1 MKRVAGFLL
10 LSSGLV
16 ALGLVAFACWAHHT
30 FTVGISV
37 PRIATLGIFG
47 AATFFCG
54 IWLLKSGV
62 RLSDLGR

>member
-10 LSSGLV
+10 LLSGLV

-30 FTVGISV
+30 FTVGISIQG
-37 PRIATLGIFG
+37 IATLGIFG
-47 AATFFCG
+47 VATVFCG
-54 IWLLKSGV
+54 IWMLKSGV